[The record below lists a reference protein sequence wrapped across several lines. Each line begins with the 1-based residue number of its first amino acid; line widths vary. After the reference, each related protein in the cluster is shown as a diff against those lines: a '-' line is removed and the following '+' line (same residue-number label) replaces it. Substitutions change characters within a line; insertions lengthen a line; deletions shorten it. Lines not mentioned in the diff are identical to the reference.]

1 MEGRRAG
8 KAGKRARRVVGVWAR
23 MRESGE
29 GRGSCG
35 RGRGLRERCGGAYS
49 LGNRKE
55 GAEGWR
61 GCGEPGMW
69 ERAQE
74 RGRGCGRVARVRGG
88 TGRNAGKGQGL
99 RRLSIRRGK

>member
-1 MEGRRAG
+1 
-8 KAGKRARRVVGVWAR
+8 

-61 GCGEPGMW
+61 GCGEPGMR

-88 TGRNAGKGQGL
+88 TGRECGQGL

>member
-1 MEGRRAG
+1 M
-8 KAGKRARRVVGVWAR
+8 
-23 MRESGE
+23 
-29 GRGSCG
+29 
-35 RGRGLRERCGGAYS
+35 RERCGGAYS

-61 GCGEPGMW
+61 GCGEPGMR

-88 TGRNAGKGQGL
+88 TGRECEEGVRERGKGDEGV
-99 RRLSIRRGK
+99 RRDEGKERGDR

>member
-1 MEGRRAG
+1 
-8 KAGKRARRVVGVWAR
+8 

-55 GAEGWR
+55 GAGGGR
-61 GCGEPGMW
+61 GCGEPGMR
-69 ERAQE
+69 ERCGKGEGTGTGE
-74 RGRGCGRVARVRGG
+74 RVREGGAGAGRHGPECGQGARVTAAFDQTGEVDTGG
-88 TGRNAGKGQGL
+88 HL
-99 RRLSIRRGK
+99 RTYVRV